1 MFEIKN
7 VKYKDI
13 IFIDNLEIRGG
24 EVTCILGKSGG
35 GKTTLLKLLNHLYSY
50 DTGSI
55 VFKGDEL
62 KEVDPINLRR
72 QVVMLGQSPTI
83 FSGTVRDNLL
93 VGSKFHGISPND
105 SQLLDTLK
113 KVYLDIDLDAD
124 ASNLSGGEKQR
135 LALGAVLLLKPEI
148 MLLDEPSS
156 ALDEDTEKFI
166 IDMVVNY
173 IKKKKGTLIM
183 VTHSGE
189 IAREYA
195 DRIIRV
201 DKGRITDKN
210 VEGVGK

>member
-13 IFIDNLEIRGG
+13 ISIDSLKIEEGEI
-24 EVTCILGKSGG
+24 TCILGKSGG
-35 GKTTLLKLLNHLYSY
+35 GKTSLLKLLNHLYSY

-55 VFKGDEL
+55 VFKGKEL
-62 KEVDPINLRR
+62 KEMDPVALRR
-72 QVVMLGQSPTI
+72 KVVMLGQNPII
-83 FSGTVRDNLL
+83 FPGTVRDNLL
-93 VGSKFHGISPND
+93 VGSKFHGISFKD
-105 SQLLDTLK
+105 SQLLKILK

-156 ALDEDTEKFI
+156 ALDEDTEDFI

-173 IKKKKGTLIM
+173 IKRKKGTLIM

-189 IAREYA
+189 IARKYG

-201 DKGRITDKN
+201 DKGRITEKDEK
-210 VEGVGK
+210 EAGK